1 MGHAWRR
8 LGSNLNKI
16 RLQVNLNSKMD
27 FLNGEKCGGRTEKKD
42 SKMGNVKVCTC
53 RDSDRGKHRELG
65 MKLLGG
71 IFLEWQ
77 SASKWKVVY
86 VIEEKTVR

>member
-1 MGHAWRR
+1 MGRAWRR
-8 LGSNLNKI
+8 LGGNLNKI
-16 RLQVNLNSKMD
+16 QLQVNLKSKMD
-27 FLNGEKCGGRTEKKD
+27 FLNGEKCGGRMGKKIARWR
-42 SKMGNVKVCTC
+42 NVKVCTC
-53 RDSDRGKHRELG
+53 RDSDKGKHIEVE